1 MKKLGTLLFVL
12 AIALAGSAFAQN
24 VGDSSVF
31 FTTYYANNVAAA
43 PDETVRVIND
53 GNSAPYA
60 GGDLYADFYL
70 FDDSQ
75 EMITCCSCK
84 VTPDGLLSESV
95 KGMTASAIRGFAPT
109 RGVIKMI
116 SSSNGFFPVAGAE
129 EPPAEIRATG
139 LRGWAT
145 HIQSVKNETPNGPAA
160 YSQTETALADSNLS
174 GSEQYLLELLCWV
187 DGAFLSGPRCPCT
200 PEDLDF

>member
-1 MKKLGTLLFVL
+1 MKKLGLLLFSMP
-12 AIALAGSAFAQN
+12 AIILICSGSALAQHNDYYF
-24 VGDSSVF
+24 V
-31 FTTYYANNVAAA
+31 TYYANNVAAA

-95 KGMTASAIRGFAPT
+95 KAMTASAIRGFAPT

-116 SSSNGFFPVAGAE
+116 SSSNGFFPVDGAE
-129 EPPAEIRATG
+129 EPPAEITATG

>member
-1 MKKLGTLLFVL
+1 MKKLGFLLFSMSATML
-12 AIALAGSAFAQN
+12 ICSGSALAQHSDYYF
-24 VGDSSVF
+24 V
-31 FTTYYANNVAAA
+31 TYYANNVAAA

-95 KGMTASAIRGFAPT
+95 KAMTASAIRGFAPT

>member
-1 MKKLGTLLFVL
+1 MKKLGFLLFSMS
-12 AIALAGSAFAQN
+12 AIILICSGSALAQHDYYF
-24 VGDSSVF
+24 V
-31 FTTYYANNVAAA
+31 TYYANNVAAA

-53 GNSAPYA
+53 GDSGPFG

-70 FDDSQ
+70 FDDSE

-84 VTPDGLLSESV
+84 ITPDGLLSESV
-95 KGMTASAIRGFAPT
+95 KGMTASAIRGFAPS

-116 SSSNGFFPVAGAE
+116 SSSNGFFPVAGGE
-129 EPPAEIRATG
+129 EPPAEVMATG

-160 YSQTETALADSNLS
+160 YSQTETALADSSLS
-174 GSEQYLLELLCWV
+174 GGEQYLLEVLCWL
-187 DGAFLSGPRCPCT
+187 DTMLSGPRCPCT
-200 PEDLDF
+200 PEDSDF